1 VGRILL
7 IAGSASRIPSLAANS
22 IQVMR
27 MADAFA
33 GLGHEVTLLVPSGR
47 GELGELH
54 VADVRA
60 FYGVSAPF
68 RIARARTPGG
78 GRWAEMLFALA
89 ARQQAAAGS
98 GANGRAW
105 DLVLS
110 RHALSTVLLV
120 RAGIRHVYEAHHL
133 RLRGRVDH
141 WLLPALRSPTV
152 ERIVAIAEMLAVELA
167 EHGVPRARILVAPD
181 AAPDAA
187 RDTGPDPRANPGGEP
202 RPVGSLRCLY
212 AGSLDPAKGLPT
224 LLAAAEA
231 LPGIEFV
238 VLGRRGPEPA
248 SNRVPANVRF
258 SGAVPPAAVM
268 AELAAAD
275 VLLLPHAAAAA
286 TRYLSPL
293 KLFEYLA
300 AGRAI
305 VASDLPAFREIL
317 TQDEHALLVPPD
329 DPGALAQAIALLGR
343 DPALRARLGS
353 AARVLSAQHTWRG
366 RAAKIL
372 AAVPTP
378 SRNRLRVAHLLNSFH
393 PLVGGA
399 ERQAAALG
407 DRQAALGHEV
417 TAITR
422 RRPGLSAVDGLGG
435 VAIHR
440 LSGALGAPGFV
451 VSGLAFLASRSRP
464 FDVLHAHQAR
474 ANALLGLLGR
484 RTAGPLVIKVA
495 GLDVPR
501 GHGLRTR
508 LRLALLTQAD
518 AVVALT
524 EGMRAELQAL
534 GVPAERLHVIPNGV
548 DGDRFRP
555 PTAGER
561 TRARAARGLDPAH
574 TIVLYL
580 GRLEHVKGADLALA
594 AFGDLARNGAADQAT
609 FLIAGDGPLM
619 PELQDAARSLAGGRV
634 ELLGAVSDPVEL
646 YRAADLVI
654 APSRSEGLSNTLLEA
669 MASGL
674 AILATKISG
683 NRELLQ
689 DGVTARLVP
698 PAREPLAGALAE
710 LLRARDRRAAL
721 GAAAAAEAR
730 RTYDLHAVA
739 ARYEQLYRSLIG

>member
-1 VGRILL
+1 
-7 IAGSASRIPSLAANS
+7 
-22 IQVMR
+22 
-27 MADAFA
+27 
-33 GLGHEVTLLVPSGR
+33 
-47 GELGELH
+47 
-54 VADVRA
+54 
-60 FYGVSAPF
+60 
-68 RIARARTPGG
+68 
-78 GRWAEMLFALA
+78 
-89 ARQQAAAGS
+89 
-98 GANGRAW
+98 
-105 DLVLS
+105 
-110 RHALSTVLLV
+110 
-120 RAGIRHVYEAHHL
+120 
-133 RLRGRVDH
+133 
-141 WLLPALRSPTV
+141 
-152 ERIVAIAEMLAVELA
+152 
-167 EHGVPRARILVAPD
+167 
-181 AAPDAA
+181 
-187 RDTGPDPRANPGGEP
+187 
-202 RPVGSLRCLY
+202 
-212 AGSLDPAKGLPT
+212 
-224 LLAAAEA
+224 
-231 LPGIEFV
+231 
-238 VLGRRGPEPA
+238 
-248 SNRVPANVRF
+248 
-258 SGAVPPAAVM
+258 M
-268 AELAAAD
+268 AELCTAD

-286 TRYLSPL
+286 TRHLSPL

-317 TQDEHALLVPPD
+317 TQNEHALLVPPD
-329 DPGALAQAIALLGR
+329 DPRALAQAIALLSR

-378 SRNRLRVAHLLNSFH
+378 SRDRLRVAHLLNSFH

-407 DRQAALGHEV
+407 DRQATLGHEV

-422 RRPGLSAVDGLGG
+422 RRPGLSVVDGLGG

-451 VSGLAFLASRSRP
+451 VSGLAFLASRNPP

-474 ANALLGLLGR
+474 ANALLGFLGR

-534 GVPAERLHVIPNGV
+534 GVPAARLHVIPNGV

-561 TRARAARGLDPAH
+561 ARARAARGLDPAH

-594 AFGDLARNGAADQAT
+594 AFSDLARNGAAEGVT
-609 FLIAGDGPLM
+609 LLIAGDGPLM
-619 PELQDAARSLAGGRV
+619 PELQDAAHSLAGGRV
-634 ELLGAVSDPVEL
+634 ELLGAISDPVEL
-646 YRAADLVI
+646 YRTADLVI

-674 AILATKISG
+674 AILATAVGG

-698 PAREPLAGALAE
+698 PARDPLAGALAE
-710 LLRARDRRAAL
+710 LLHAPDRRAAL